1 MSWDVTPP
9 VNLTFLGVS
18 SYSGARTHILLD
30 RLGKTQSHAFVE
42 LSSETAASS
51 ILRGENRATPILG
64 VGHRARTI
72 TLTRSCQPAFMAVL
86 FPPGTPWS
94 GAPPSRRRASL
105 PSELEVMGE
114 SEPRR
119 PPVAHT
125 HAERPFVKTP
135 SLPYYALASILA
147 NVRADRHILCNITFV
162 AIQVLRTGTLCSSKT
177 RPLGRTELHERAGT
191 PVPGATRLKIEKNQ
205 MWRHQLKSALCEH
218 SEVFAANTLN
228 SRETLGHDA
237 TL

>member
-86 FPPGTPWS
+86 FPSWDTGGQVPSLPGDVP
-94 GAPPSRRRASL
+94 SL

-125 HAERPFVKTP
+125 HAERPLRQDAQPPLLCPREHTCQRP
-135 SLPYYALASILA
+135 GRPPYPLQHHVCRNPGPEDRDPVLIQDAASGK
-147 NVRADRHILCNITFV
+147 DRT
-162 AIQVLRTGTLCSSKT
+162 A
-177 RPLGRTELHERAGT
+177 
-191 PVPGATRLKIEKNQ
+191 
-205 MWRHQLKSALCEH
+205 
-218 SEVFAANTLN
+218 
-228 SRETLGHDA
+228 
-237 TL
+237 